1 VRSSLVKDFLIAV
14 DKFEQENTWL
24 WLDFAIE

>member
-14 DKFEQENTWL
+14 DKYDQENTWL
-24 WLDFAIE
+24 LLRNTV

>member
-24 WLDFAIE
+24 LLRNTV